1 MLTNFFSLKWQS
13 SPSSKPFKHQVV
25 NKSSE
30 ETWLKRNYKDKV
42 GCYHKVKKKKKKKK
56 RKKKKKKIWITSN
69 LHL

>member
-13 SPSSKPFKHQVV
+13 SPSCKPFKHPVI

-42 GCYHKVKKKKKKKK
+42 GCYQKFKKKKKKKK

-69 LHL
+69 LQL

>member
-30 ETWLKRNYKDKV
+30 ETWLKRNYKV
-42 GCYHKVKKKKKKKK
+42 NVECYHKEEKKNKKNKDMDYV
-56 RKKKKKKIWITSN
+56 
-69 LHL
+69 